1 MALRRHT
8 HRCVRVLAPRASRTG
23 WYWVEVE
30 PSSWMAR
37 LGVVEWRYL
46 ATATFLTK
54 YVCKEPIA
62 FTYNSS
68 LDLMRQSLWRRQT
81 VADEGEDASNG

>member
-37 LGVVEWRYL
+37 LGVVEWS
-46 ATATFLTK
+46 
-54 YVCKEPIA
+54 
-62 FTYNSS
+62 SS

>member
-37 LGVVEWRYL
+37 LV
-46 ATATFLTK
+46 LTK